1 MARMRTRSGRE
12 REDGGVEREQEAA
25 ARKAGNGGAEREQ
38 DVAVREKAVERWP
51 VRGLLRP
58 LVAGSRRY
66 TYISMIL
73 GLAMH
78 GRGEDALSLFAS
90 MQRAGVTPNEV
101 TLLGV
106 LTACCHAGLIEEG
119 LQQLDAMRRNEID
132 KVPGCSLI
140 EIDGVVHEFK
150 AIPANSIR

>member
-1 MARMRTRSGRE
+1 
-12 REDGGVEREQEAA
+12 
-25 ARKAGNGGAEREQ
+25 
-38 DVAVREKAVERWP
+38 
-51 VRGLLRP
+51 
-58 LVAGSRRY
+58 
-66 TYISMIL
+66 MIL

-78 GRGEDALSLFAS
+78 GRGEDALSLFAG

-106 LTACCHAGLIEEG
+106 LTACCHAGLVEEG
-119 LQQLDAMRRNEID
+119 LQQLDTMRRNEID

>member
-1 MARMRTRSGRE
+1 
-12 REDGGVEREQEAA
+12 
-25 ARKAGNGGAEREQ
+25 
-38 DVAVREKAVERWP
+38 
-51 VRGLLRP
+51 
-58 LVAGSRRY
+58 
-66 TYISMIL
+66 
-73 GLAMH
+73 MH
-78 GRGEDALSLFAS
+78 GRGKDALSLFAG

-101 TLLGV
+101 TLLSV